1 MFVFNQ
7 KGELQ
12 VREVSERPEVVV
24 QTINRGDWERYLPYE
39 LSPTQSWQ
47 AARVNHLVVVTPLA
61 APEDYP
67 LIKLTPRE
75 FQTLQGLCSGKT
87 AAQIAFQLHI
97 QARSVHRHF
106 NNLRAKFK
114 SDTLP
119 ELLAK
124 AAALDL
130 VRPDLDDLFD

>member
-67 LIKLTPRE
+67 LIKLS
-75 FQTLQGLCSGKT
+75 FS
-87 AAQIAFQLHI
+87 
-97 QARSVHRHF
+97 
-106 NNLRAKFK
+106 
-114 SDTLP
+114 
-119 ELLAK
+119 
-124 AAALDL
+124 
-130 VRPDLDDLFD
+130 

>member
-12 VREVSERPEVVV
+12 VREVSERPEFVV

-39 LSPTQSWQ
+39 SSPTQAWQ
-47 AARVNHLVVVTPLA
+47 AVRVDSLVVVTPLIMA
-61 APEDYP
+61 ENFPQ
-67 LIKLTPRE
+67 IQLTPRE

-87 AAQIAFQLHI
+87 AAQIAYQLHI
-97 QARSVHRHF
+97 QARTVHRHF
-106 NNLRAKFK
+106 NNLRAKLK
-114 SDTLP
+114 SSTLA
-119 ELLAK
+119 ELAAK

-130 VRPDLDDLFD
+130 VRPDLDEIFD